1 MWKTKN
7 YRHGSHLF
15 ATGALPGDVSSGS
28 RRGRQAEGKSR
39 TETPLARLVR
49 PVRRRNVTEGCAVHV
64 CIRKVEIRMI
74 RCVQRL
80 STKLKLNL
88 LRDRERTENAHVS
101 LEEAWATKVV
111 SAGTSKASAIL
122 QCPGTIRGARNS
134 EYGWTS
140 KNRIVKPRTTSS
152 TTLGRCS
159 NSAED
164 SNGWVD
170 LIWHL
175 TTTASEQGWRSI
187 LDNIERYPTHDAHHT
202 ADLEATEDF
211 ARQTFLG
218 PSLTLAK
225 RQVIDQIALEIVR
238 PVIAGRAA
246 V

>member
-1 MWKTKN
+1 M
-7 YRHGSHLF
+7 
-15 ATGALPGDVSSGS
+15 SGRCSCQS
-28 RRGRQAEGKSR
+28 RRSLGH
-39 TETPLARLVR
+39 
-49 PVRRRNVTEGCAVHV
+49 EGCF
-64 CIRKVEIRMI
+64 CRRF
-74 RCVQRL
+74 Q
-80 STKLKLNL
+80 
-88 LRDRERTENAHVS
+88 
-101 LEEAWATKVV
+101 
-111 SAGTSKASAIL
+111 SARHSPM
-122 QCPGTIRGARNS
+122 PGTIRGARNS

-140 KNRIVKPRTTSS
+140 KHRIVKPRTTRS

>member
-1 MWKTKN
+1 
-7 YRHGSHLF
+7 
-15 ATGALPGDVSSGS
+15 
-28 RRGRQAEGKSR
+28 
-39 TETPLARLVR
+39 
-49 PVRRRNVTEGCAVHV
+49 
-64 CIRKVEIRMI
+64 MI

-80 STKLKLNL
+80 CAELELDF
-88 LRDRERTENAHVS
+88 LRDRERTEDAHVS

-111 SAGTSKASAIL
+111 SAGASKARAIL

-140 KNRIVKPRTTSS
+140 KNRIVKPRTTRS